1 MEITWDQMFLALFP
15 GFFERKDIRALPSD
29 DVFEEQILRL
39 GEFTPEESLSC
50 PENITFG
57 LYEGDVSRLHTA
69 IREVE
74 EDWVQFFGPQDPVYC
89 AFDGEKVVSFCIL
102 DEMGTYQGLRVAG
115 PGCVGTVPAYRKK
128 GIGLKMVQ
136 NATAILKD
144 RGYDICYIHYT
155 QVGHW
160 YARLGYRTVLRWNRD
175 GILR

>member
-1 MEITWDQMFLALFP
+1 MDYTDIFHSLFP
-15 GFFERKDIRALPSD
+15 GFFEREYIRTIPSE
-29 DVFEEQILRL
+29 DVFEEQILKL
-39 GEFTPEESLSC
+39 SDFTPEASLVC

-57 LYEGDVSRLHTA
+57 IYEGDVSRLHAA

-74 EDWVQFFGPQDPVYC
+74 EDWVQYFGAQDPVYC
-89 AFDGEKVVSFCIL
+89 AFD
-102 DEMGTYQGLRVAG
+102 G

-144 RGYDICYIHYT
+144 RGYDISYIHYT

-160 YARLGYRTVLRWNRD
+160 YARLGYRTVLRWNCR
-175 GILR
+175 GILP

>member
-1 MEITWDQMFLALFP
+1 MDYTDIFHSLFP
-15 GFFERKDIRALPSD
+15 GFFEREYIRTIPSE
-29 DVFEEQILRL
+29 DVFEEQILKL
-39 GEFTPEESLSC
+39 SDFTPEASLVC

-57 LYEGDVSRLHTA
+57 IYEGDVSRLHAA

-74 EDWVQFFGPQDPVYC
+74 EDWVRYFGAQDPVYC

-102 DEMGTYQGLRVAG
+102 DEMGICQGLRIAG

-144 RGYDICYIHYT
+144 RGYDISYIHYT

-160 YARLGYRTVLRWNRD
+160 YARLGYRTVLRWSGR
-175 GILR
+175 GILP